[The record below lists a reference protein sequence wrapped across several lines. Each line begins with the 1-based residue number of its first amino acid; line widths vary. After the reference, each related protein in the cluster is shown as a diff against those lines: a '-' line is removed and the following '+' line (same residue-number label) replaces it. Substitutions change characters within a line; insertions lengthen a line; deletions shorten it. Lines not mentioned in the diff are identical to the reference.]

1 MPLKNGRT
9 TAALQAIVVGNTIP
23 AGVIQAFGGGTVP
36 TGWLLCDGSVVSR
49 TTYAGLFAA
58 ISDKNGNGDG
68 STTFHLPDLR
78 GRFVRG
84 ADDMGTGAAGRDPDA
99 AGRTASNAGGAT
111 GNAVGSVQDDLSN
124 SLSFI
129 DVSSIGSSSAGTTRS
144 IPYSGA
150 SGTVNT
156 GTSGGAQF
164 YRASFTNTGAESRP
178 LNSNANYIIKV

>member
-84 ADDMGTGAAGRDPDA
+84 ADDMGTGAASRDPG
-99 AGRTASNAGGAT
+99 GRTTSNAGGAT
-111 GNAVGSVQDDLSN
+111 SGVGSVQDDAMQGHFHNIYGTANQGVNVGNADNMRNFNTNFGAGAREPVSN
-124 SLSFI
+124 G
-129 DVSSIGSSSAGTTRS
+129 VHGTPRITSETRS
-144 IPYSGA
+144 KNAAA
-150 SGTVNT
+150 S
-156 GTSGGAQF
+156 
-164 YRASFTNTGAESRP
+164 
-178 LNSNANYIIKV
+178 YIIKV